1 MFKKIKEQ
9 FEKAFFNKNSNKRKN
24 IHMLLFQ
31 HNLLVV
37 VIIFLSSLFLFNYIY
52 NFLIEEQK
60 SSKENLIVHNIIIE
74 IEQCRNLLEE
84 YRISKVPQRKAE
96 LLLQQKAILVNI
108 ESEINSLEIRY
119 QESPTRYFLNN
130 GILNG
135 KKTIEELHT
144 VLQNKEDENSPD
156 FYKIYYR
163 ISSIYDYLYKYLTN
177 QYLLAMVKDNV
188 ALMADKEQQLIRLRA
203 VSIIVFFLLL
213 LSYIISTSRTTKKM
227 LGPIDA
233 MVSTAKKIEE
243 GIFEEEV
250 KIIEGPQELVFL
262 EESIENMKKSLR
274 DKLDLIQKNAS
285 LEKEIHIREMEQ
297 LKTQKELE
305 KAKFKS
311 LQAQINPHF
320 LFNTLNIIQ
329 LTALFENADRTNKLI
344 QSLAAIFRY
353 SLEHQ
358 DEITI
363 REELFFIEQYLKIQ
377 KARFNERLTY
387 SINCG
392 ELCKNILIP
401 PLILQPLV
409 ENAIIH
415 GIEPKEEGG
424 LVSID
429 IFKQLNSVIINIKD
443 TGVGIDEDFDVKDS
457 TKSTKGHNIAI
468 YNIKERLKIY
478 FNNNAS
484 ISFNRLNEN
493 GGSCVKIIIPY
504 EVENV

>member
-1 MFKKIKEQ
+1 M
-9 FEKAFFNKNSNKRKN
+9 
-24 IHMLLFQ
+24 
-31 HNLLVV
+31 
-37 VIIFLSSLFLFNYIY
+37 
-52 NFLIEEQK
+52 
-60 SSKENLIVHNIIIE
+60 
-74 IEQCRNLLEE
+74 
-84 YRISKVPQRKAE
+84 
-96 LLLQQKAILVNI
+96 
-108 ESEINSLEIRY
+108 
-119 QESPTRYFLNN
+119 
-130 GILNG
+130 
-135 KKTIEELHT
+135 
-144 VLQNKEDENSPD
+144 
-156 FYKIYYR
+156 
-163 ISSIYDYLYKYLTN
+163 
-177 QYLLAMVKDNV
+177 
-188 ALMADKEQQLIRLRA
+188 
-203 VSIIVFFLLL
+203 
-213 LSYIISTSRTTKKM
+213 
-227 LGPIDA
+227 
-233 MVSTAKKIEE
+233 
-243 GIFEEEV
+243 
-250 KIIEGPQELVFL
+250 
-262 EESIENMKKSLR
+262 
-274 DKLDLIQKNAS
+274 
-285 LEKEIHIREMEQ
+285 
-297 LKTQKELE
+297 
-305 KAKFKS
+305 
-311 LQAQINPHF
+311 
-320 LFNTLNIIQ
+320 
-329 LTALFENADRTNKLI
+329 FENADRTNKLI